1 MKKLIAVVLAVVAIV
16 AGCGEA
22 EDAPDASPPAVVAG
36 WAEAVDGRDFDAATE
51 AVYEPSFIV
60 VLAAENQLPAS
71 ETATML
77 RDGVPAAVAASYW
90 SSFRDGF
97 DAFAGR
103 PISAL
108 NVGASEDL
116 EADAVVWAVVP
127 ASAQNEASGPV
138 FTRSEEAW
146 LVDLVAT
153 LAPGF
158 IEPLG
163 AYLASLPDD
172 EDGELIRDVYDAAV
186 VPALWAAI
194 EAGEHGDD
202 FARRALALIEAADR

>member
-1 MKKLIAVVLAVVAIV
+1 MVV
-16 AGCGEA
+16 AGCGEG

-51 AVYEPSFIV
+51 AVYQPSFVV

-71 ETATML
+71 ESAAML

-97 DAFAGR
+97 DSFAGR

-108 NVGASEDL
+108 NVGASEGL

-127 ASAQNEASGPV
+127 ASAQDDASGPV
-138 FTRSEEAW
+138 FTRSEDVW

-158 IEPLG
+158 VEPL
-163 AYLASLPDD
+163 ADYLSSLPAD
-172 EDGELIRDVYDAAV
+172 EDGELIRDVYDTAV

-194 EAGEHGDD
+194 EAGDHGDE
-202 FARRALALIEAADR
+202 FARRALALIEVADR